1 VAAFVITNPVI
12 TVNSVDLSDH
22 VTSVTLDDSTADID
36 TTNFGSS
43 GAHTRIGGLKDGGIT
58 IEFQQDYAAGKVDA
72 TLWAARGTVITVTV
86 KATSSATSATNPLY
100 SGSYLVTATGAGVKG
115 KVGDLATTSVTWPRS
130 GDLTRTTS

>member
-1 VAAFVITNPVI
+1 MAAFVLTNPVI
-12 TVNSVDLSDH
+12 TVNAVDLSDH
-22 VTSVTLDDSTADID
+22 VTSVTIDDSTADID

-43 GAHTRIGGLKDGGIT
+43 GNHTRVAGLKDGGIT
-58 IEFQQDYAAGKVDA
+58 IEFQQDYASGKTDA
-72 TLWAARGTVITVTV
+72 TLWAARGQIITCTV
-86 KATSSATSATNPLY
+86 KASSAATSATNPLY

>member
-1 VAAFVITNPVI
+1 MAAFVILNPVI

-22 VTSVTLDDSTADID
+22 VTSVTIDDSTADID
-36 TTNFGSS
+36 TTNFGSG
-43 GAHTRIGGLKDGGIT
+43 GAHTRVGGLKDGGIT
-58 IEFQQDYAAGKVDA
+58 IEFQQDYASGKVDA
-72 TLWAARGTVITVTV
+72 TLWAARGTIITCTV
-86 KATSSATSATNPLY
+86 KATSAATSATNPLY